1 MKRRDKLIIG
11 IVLIGASFVGLG
23 AAGGFDIPVLQW
35 MWKHAPVWHWI
46 GHDRTRPLPPA
57 VDPGY
62 PGTPDHPGKP
72 PSDAIVLFNGK
83 DLSQWVSMDGS
94 PAKWRIRNGVLECVP
109 GAGSIRTLR
118 CFGYCQL
125 HLEFATPYPPKGEG
139 QGRGNSGVFFGMGRY
154 EIQILDSYQNKTYA
168 DGMCGAIY
176 NQYPPLVNACRPPGQ
191 WQTYDIIWTPPKF
204 DQNGNL
210 ISPAVVTAFQNGIL
224 IHHNAVLI
232 GGTDWLDRPAY
243 KPHPEK
249 LPISLQDHGNP
260 IRFRNI
266 WVRELGPPSRPEYYL
281 PDALLKRYAG
291 RYRYRKNSTCT
302 FTKQDGNLILHYGG
316 HDFVMFADSTNH
328 FFCKTIDIQAEFKTE
343 KGQQVVYISVGD
355 DRDAV
360 RAVKV
365 P

>member
-1 MKRRDKLIIG
+1 
-11 IVLIGASFVGLG
+11 
-23 AAGGFDIPVLQW
+23 

-125 HLEFATPYPPKGEG
+125 HLEFATPHPPKGHG

-154 EIQILDSYQNKTYA
+154 EIQILDSYHNKTYA

-281 PDALLKRYAG
+281 PNALLEQYAG
-291 RYRYRKNSTCT
+291 RYRYHKNSTCT

-328 FFCKTIDIQAEFKTE
+328 FFCKTIDIQAQFKTE
-343 KGQQVVYISVGD
+343 KGRQVVYISVGD